1 MKLSAEEAQGGRDCD
16 DYLRQHL
23 EEEKHFEISLSDI
36 KDIPEYKELVR
47 SGKKPNSRDLFNFLH
62 QLGLDTK
69 WTVEE
74 QHVTHRNKSNV
85 VVKCPRWV
93 GYQRTDDKWLNIKK
107 GL

>member
-1 MKLSAEEAQGGRDCD
+1 MKLSAEDVQGGMDCD

-36 KDIPEYKELVR
+36 KNIPEYIELLKSGVKSDSKEL
-47 SGKKPNSRDLFNFLH
+47 FEFLH

-74 QHVTHRNKSNV
+74 QYLTHRNKTNKV
-85 VVKCPRWV
+85 VTCPRWV
-93 GYQRTDDKWLNIKK
+93 GYQRTDKKWLNIKK